1 MANEYGNYANAL
13 TLAAREQTN
22 FNPDSQSWTYTNG
35 NLTFEHTASGGDAMF
50 PFSQPMQPGSKYHFE
65 FTTNSFHSSVYAR
78 FAFFLMPVIEYQ
90 KTSNPI
96 VNTNSKTF
104 QVSLIRSGGTGANE
118 AKFNNSAITTPTNK
132 PTTGSRI
139 TIEVDM
145 STVGSTTVRYYFNG
159 SLDTTWSSLA
169 FTDTPYY
176 VGIFTGTETDRNGV
190 HSVNFGQ
197 TAFADTVTADHIR
210 LNTASMSTPAVVNY
224 EDEYYIQAGISHS
237 NGSTTAVTL
246 PKTVSGGA
254 MVRIKRTDSDAGT
267 SDWICFDTARG
278 VNKAIFWNATA
289 AEDSSTYDDQN
300 LTGTTLTMPSDL
312 TTGTYM
318 IECFY
323 VGSYFAILE
332 DEGNGQ
338 ASRSISHGGGFLP
351 AFIWR
356 KNLDRASYN
365 SVVFHKSVGTAS
377 YLYGSSAS
385 AIVTGEGTA
394 GAWAGGTFTTSV
406 IIVGSNNDANQDNDN
421 FVSYLWADAGPYSF
435 GSYNGN
441 QDTDG
446 AFVNLGGFPQVI
458 VSKPPNT
465 GDSYLAMY
473 HPLLGY
479 NPNGVRQYWEENYAN
494 STSTSDGMLDFVSN
508 GVKFRTAGTGNNS
521 TNSGY
526 GTYLYFAFGI
536 QSLTDGG
543 VNQGRA
549 R

>member
-1 MANEYGNYANAL
+1 MANEYGNYANILAV
-13 TLAAREQTN
+13 AAREQTN

-132 PTTGSRI
+132 PTTGSRV

-197 TAFADTVTADHIR
+197 TAFSDTVTADHIR

-224 EDEYYIQAGISHS
+224 EDEYYVQAGISHS

-254 MVRIKRTDSDAGT
+254 MARIKRTDSDAGT
-267 SDWICFDTARG
+267 SDWIMFDTVRG
-278 VNKAIFWNATA
+278 VNKSRNWNDAA
-289 AEDSSTYDDQN
+289 AEDTSTYDDQN

-323 VGSYFAILE
+323 VGSYFQIQTVTGNAGARTITWPTAMDSYGFSAFFPRTGASSGIAHHIGIGAQQILFC
-332 DEGNGQ
+332 DNASAAANRTNFSQAPNKTDFRTPASVGPDFNLDTIPYVCYGWANSGPYAFGSYEGNGD
-338 ASRSISHGGGFLP
+338 ANGLIIDTGFFPNTVVTKSIDSTSG
-351 AFIWR
+351 WQ
-356 KNLDRASYN
+356 
-365 SVVFHKSVGTAS
+365 
-377 YLYGSSAS
+377 LYSAK
-385 AIVTGEGTA
+385 A
-394 GAWAGGTFTTSV
+394 TTSNPRAYLSLQATADL
-406 IIVGSNNDANQDNDN
+406 SNLNEPFDI
-421 FVSYLWADAGPYSF
+421 Y
-435 GSYNGN
+435 
-441 QDTDG
+441 
-446 AFVNLGGFPQVI
+446 
-458 VSKPPNT
+458 
-465 GDSYLAMY
+465 
-473 HPLLGY
+473 
-479 NPNGVRQYWEENYAN
+479 
-494 STSTSDGMLDFVSN
+494 SN
-508 GVKFRTAGTGNNS
+508 GFKSFVAFDPNVAE
-521 TNSGY
+521 
-526 GTYLYFAFGI
+526 TYIYMAFGDRPM
-536 QSLTDGG
+536 TDGG

-549 R
+549 K

>member
-300 LTGTTLTMPSDL
+300 LTGTTFTMPSDL
-312 TTGTYM
+312 PSGTYLL
-318 IECFY
+318 ECFY
-323 VGSYFAILE
+323 VGSYFQIQTVT
-332 DEGNGQ
+332 GNAGARTITWPTAMDSYGFSAFFPRSG
-338 ASRSISHGGGFLP
+338 ASSGIIHHKDIGAQQVLFADGAG
-351 AFIWR
+351 AVA
-356 KNLDRASYN
+356 DRANFSQAPN
-365 SVVFHKSVGTAS
+365 KTDFRTPASVGPDFNLNTIP
-377 YLYGSSAS
+377 YVCYG
-385 AIVTGEGTA
+385 
-394 GAWAGGTFTTSV
+394 WANS
-406 IIVGSNNDANQDNDN
+406 
-421 FVSYLWADAGPYSF
+421 GPYSF

-441 QDTDG
+441 QSTDG

>member
-35 NLTFEHTASGGDAMF
+35 GLSFEHTASGGDAMF

-78 FAFFLMPVIEYQ
+78 FAFFLMPVVQYH

-96 VNTNSKTF
+96 VNTDSKTF
-104 QVSLIRSGGTGANE
+104 IVSLIRSGGTGDNE
-118 AKFNNSAITTPTNK
+118 AKFNNSAVTTPTNK
-132 PTTGSRI
+132 PTNGSRV

-210 LNTASMSTPAVVNY
+210 LNTASMSEPSVINY
-224 EDEYYIQAGISHS
+224 EDEYFIKAGISHS

-254 MVRIKRTDSDAGT
+254 MVRIKETDAT
-267 SDWICFDTARG
+267 TDWIIFDTVRG
-278 VNKAIFWNATA
+278 VNKSRDWNQAE
-289 AEDSSTYDDQN
+289 AEDTSTFDDQN
-300 LTGTTLTMPSDL
+300 LTGTTFTMPSDL
-312 TTGTYM
+312 PSGTYLL
-318 IECFY
+318 ECFY
-323 VGSYFAILE
+323 VGSYFQIQTVT
-332 DEGNGQ
+332 GNAGARTITWPTEMDSYGFSAFFPRSG
-338 ASRSISHGGGFLP
+338 ASSGIIHHKDIGAQQVLFADGAG
-351 AFIWR
+351 AVA
-356 KNLDRASYN
+356 DRANFSQAPN
-365 SVVFHKSVGTAS
+365 KTDFRTPASVGPDFNLNTIP
-377 YLYGSSAS
+377 YVCYG
-385 AIVTGEGTA
+385 
-394 GAWAGGTFTTSV
+394 WANS
-406 IIVGSNNDANQDNDN
+406 
-421 FVSYLWADAGPYSF
+421 GPYSF

-441 QDTDG
+441 KSTDG

-549 R
+549 K

>member
-96 VNTNSKTF
+96 VNTDSKTF

-145 STVGSTTVRYYFNG
+145 STVGSTTVREYFDG

-210 LNTASMSTPAVVNY
+210 LNTASMSEPAVVNY
-224 EDEYYIQAGISHS
+224 EDEYYVQAGISHT

-254 MVRIKRTDSDAGT
+254 MVRIKETDAT
-267 SDWICFDTARG
+267 TNWIMFDTVRG
-278 VNKAIFWNATA
+278 VNKSRDWNVAA
-289 AEDSSTYDDQN
+289 AEDTSTYDDQN
-300 LTGTTLTMPSDL
+300 LTGTTFTMPSDL
-312 TTGTYM
+312 PSGTYLL
-318 IECFY
+318 ECFY
-323 VGSYFAILE
+323 VGSYFQIQTVT
-332 DEGNGQ
+332 GNAGARTITWPTEMDSYGFSAFFPRTG
-338 ASRSISHGGGFLP
+338 ASSGISHHKDIGAQQILFCDNGSTAADRTNFSQAPNKTDFRTP
-351 AFIWR
+351 A
-356 KNLDRASYN
+356 
-365 SVVFHKSVGTAS
+365 SVGPDFNLNTIP
-377 YLYGSSAS
+377 YVCYG
-385 AIVTGEGTA
+385 
-394 GAWAGGTFTTSV
+394 WANS
-406 IIVGSNNDANQDNDN
+406 
-421 FVSYLWADAGPYSF
+421 GPYSF
-435 GSYNGN
+435 GSYTGN
-441 QDTDG
+441 QSTDG

-549 R
+549 K

>member
-50 PFSQPMQPGSKYHFE
+50 PFSQPMQAGSKYHFE